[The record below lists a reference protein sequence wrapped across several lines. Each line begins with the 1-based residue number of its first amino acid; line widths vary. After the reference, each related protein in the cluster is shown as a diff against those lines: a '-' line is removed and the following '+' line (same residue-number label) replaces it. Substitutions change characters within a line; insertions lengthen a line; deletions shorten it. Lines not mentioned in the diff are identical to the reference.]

1 MTGEQR
7 ERVVRY
13 LGNGAKL
20 REAADMVGA
29 SWKDFASDWS
39 DGRAD
44 SESGTDSDAAT
55 FYRDARAARSRNI
68 AEKRAEAA
76 AAAGSRESAD
86 LLAYVRQLE
95 SEEEPLA
102 TPEDDVR
109 STPLLRVSDLIA
121 DPSTPPDER
130 ARLKKAAYAEA
141 CRGLHGLLRELTQR
155 DARRREGVANA

>member
-1 MTGEQR
+1 MTADQR

-29 SWKDFASDWS
+29 AWSDFAEDWTS
-39 DGRAD
+39 GRKD
-44 SESGTDSDAAT
+44 SEAGRDSDVAT

-76 AAAGSRESAD
+76 AAAGSRVSAD

-102 TPEDDVR
+102 AADDEEPTTAPRLVTHPDPKVR
-109 STPLLRVSDLIA
+109 AAALAQLDASRKLLRAL
-121 DPSTPPDER
+121 T
-130 ARLKKAAYAEA
+130 AAAS
-141 CRGLHGLLRELTQR
+141 
-155 DARRREGVANA
+155 